1 MVNYSER
8 DLRVI
13 DAFKRFEPSKE
24 RNAGTKYQ
32 QFLKQIPENQKRYKC
47 HTCFAILNSA
57 DVVGGKCG
65 SCGDS
70 AGLVECCVLDT
81 EGCGHTI
88 ESTIAYCPICGEAVC
103 PSDGKNHDVVI
114 ISRVTGYLANVKNFN
129 NGKKQELKDRVR
141 SNLLAG
147 GEMVRVGQIY

>member
-32 QFLKQIPENQKRYKC
+32 QFLKQIPQAQKRYKC
-47 HTCFAILNSA
+47 FNCFKYLNA
-57 DVVGGKCG
+57 DDIVDGKCG
-65 SCGDS
+65 SCGDNS
-70 AGLVECCVLDT
+70 RIVEACVLDT

-88 ESTIAYCPICGEAVC
+88 ESTIEYCPICGEVVC
-103 PSDGKNHDVVI
+103 PACGNNHSVLTV
-114 ISRVTGYLANVKNFN
+114 SRVTGYLSATSGWN
-129 NGKKQELKDRVR
+129 NSKKQELKDRVR
-141 SNLLAG
+141 SNLSLN
-147 GEMVRVGQIY
+147 GEMVNAIS